1 VTEQV
6 VISVRGEAE
15 RACAPDF
22 VTLHCSITVTADL
35 KVEALEKLAAERQ
48 TLVSHLAE
56 LGGAPLTVQTR
67 RAALTWSV
75 GSVGTEDEHDFDKA
89 TGRHGRTGRV
99 IASAHAVITSRALT
113 RLEDLGKALA
123 SVPGLHFEGVGWHVD
138 VDSEQW
144 RGVRSDAI
152 AAAIAQGRDYA
163 AALGGTVTRVEQ
175 IADAGLLAGDH
186 GDEVRV
192 AHAASGSVAFSGRG
206 SGPAEFTTL
215 DPVPQVIR
223 AVVEAR
229 LAAEVEPLSAE
240 G

>member
-1 VTEQV
+1 VPEQL

-22 VTLHCSITVTADL
+22 VTLHCSITVRADQ
-35 KVEALEKLAAERQ
+35 KVEALEKLAAEQQ
-48 TLVSHLAE
+48 TLVNRLAE

-75 GSVGTEDEHDFDKA
+75 GYVGTEDEHDLDKT

-99 IASAHAVITSRALT
+99 IANAHAVITSRALT
-113 RLEDLGKALA
+113 RLEDLGRALA
-123 SVPGLHFEGVGWHVD
+123 SVPSLHFDGVGWHVD
-138 VDSEQW
+138 ADNEQW

-152 AAAIAQGRDYA
+152 DAAIAKGRDYA

-175 IADAGLLAGDH
+175 IADAGLLAGNH
-186 GDEVRV
+186 GDEVRR
-192 AHAASGSVAFSGRG
+192 AQAASGSVALSGRG
-206 SGPAEFTTL
+206 AGPAEFATL

-229 LAAEVEPLSAE
+229 LAAEVESLSEE